1 MSDFHQAGMIS
12 TLHRLGNADPESL
25 EKELLEHVE
34 TRPIALVL
42 PCLYSELE
50 GDAVPVIVEELK
62 KVEYLDQIVLSMD
75 QMDLEEF
82 KNAAAFFS
90 QLPQHLRILW
100 HDGPHIQQLIEELED
115 NDLSVGEPGKG
126 RGSWLAFGYVLA
138 TQRAAVI
145 ALHDCDIVSYQR
157 DLLARLCY
165 PLANRSLG
173 YEFCKGYYARYGKR
187 LYGRVTRLFVT
198 PLLEALTQLTGH
210 VQLLDYLESFRYP
223 LAGEF
228 AITTGLARANRI
240 PGDWGLEIGTLCEVF
255 RNCSLKRICQVDLIE
270 NYQHKHQELSPQDP
284 AKGLMKMAV
293 DIADTLFRT
302 LATEGVIMSE
312 AFFRTLSTAYQ
323 RSAEEII
330 RRYNDDAAIN
340 GLELDRHSENLAV
353 GTFRKALEIACMR
366 FVEDPHGAL
375 LIPNWNRVTSALPDF
390 LDRLYEAVEED
401 HRLVRLEETVSS

>member
-1 MSDFHQAGMIS
+1 M
-12 TLHRLGNADPESL
+12 E
-25 EKELLEHVE
+25 EELLEHVK

-82 KNAAAFFS
+82 KNAASFFS

-115 NDLSVGEPGKG
+115 NDLSVGGQGKG

-165 PLANRSLG
+165 PLANKSLG
-173 YEFCKGYYARYGKR
+173 YEFCKGYYARYGRR

-240 PGDWGLEIGTLCEVF
+240 PGDWGLEIGTLCEVY

-270 NYQHKHQELSPQDP
+270 NYQHKHQDLSPQDP

-323 RSAEEII
+323 RSAEDSI
-330 RRYNDDAAIN
+330 RRYSDDAAIN

-353 GTFRKALEIACMR
+353 GTFRKALEIACMK

-401 HRLVRLEETVSS
+401 HRLVRLEETVTS

>member
-1 MSDFHQAGMIS
+1 MIS
-12 TLHRLGNADPESL
+12 TLHRLGNANPESL
-25 EKELLEHVE
+25 EEELLEHVK

-50 GDAVPVIVEELK
+50 GEAVPVIVEELT

-82 KNAAAFFS
+82 KNAASFFS

-115 NDLSVGEPGKG
+115 NDLSVGGQGKG

-165 PLANRSLG
+165 PLANKSLG
-173 YEFCKGYYARYGKR
+173 YEFCKGYYARYGRR

-240 PGDWGLEIGTLCEVF
+240 PGDWGLEIGTLCEVY

-270 NYQHKHQELSPQDP
+270 NYEHKHQELSPQDP
-284 AKGLMKMAV
+284 ARGLMKMAV

-323 RSAEEII
+323 RSAEDSI

-353 GTFRKALEIACMR
+353 GTFRKALEIACMK

-401 HRLVRLEETVSS
+401 HRLVRLEETVTS